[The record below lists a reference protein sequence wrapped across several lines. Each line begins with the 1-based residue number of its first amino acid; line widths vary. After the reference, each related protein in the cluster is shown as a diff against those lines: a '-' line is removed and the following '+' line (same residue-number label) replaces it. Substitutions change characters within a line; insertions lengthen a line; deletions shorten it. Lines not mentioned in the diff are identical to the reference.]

1 MRRREFVTLVAG
13 AAALHPIAA
22 YAQRSPRNVPVVGLI
37 WIWTDA
43 SAQFPIRIRRGFL
56 DGLRENGYT
65 EGQNI
70 TVEDKYLG
78 TGPGPLGNAAEE
90 LVRLGADVIV
100 AMGTPA
106 ALAARRATSA
116 IPIVA
121 VSMADP
127 VADRLIVSIA
137 RPGGNVTGNT
147 FIGPELGPKRLE
159 LLREAFPGATR
170 FGALRHPH
178 VYGERTMQVM
188 LSELEAK
195 AQQTGVDFQVFDA
208 SRPEDFEGAFEAIT
222 QWRAD
227 VLLLFTSP
235 MFYVN
240 YSRIV
245 DLAER
250 QRLPTMYY
258 FREAVEGG
266 GLIGYGADITDLFR
280 VAAKYVAR
288 ILKGAKPGDLPVEQ
302 PTKFEFLINLK
313 TAKALGVSFSPN
325 LIARADE
332 VIE

>member
-1 MRRREFVTLVAG
+1 LVAG
-13 AAALHPIAA
+13 AATLHPTIS
-22 YAQRSPRNVPVVGLI
+22 YAQRNQRNVPLVGVI
-37 WIWTDA
+37 WIGTA
-43 SAQFPIRIRRGFL
+43 SAQIPVRIRDALRR
-56 DGLRENGYT
+56 GLRENGYS
-65 EGQNI
+65 EGQSI
-70 TVEDKYLG
+70 TIEDRYFG
-78 TGPGPLGNAAEE
+78 DGPGPLGNAAEE

-127 VADRLIVSIA
+127 VADRLIVSLA

-208 SRPEDFEGAFEAIT
+208 SRPEDFDGAFEAMAR
-222 QWRAD
+222 QRVE

-240 YSRIV
+240 YDRIV
-245 DLAER
+245 DLAAR

-266 GLIGYGADITDLFR
+266 GLMGYGADITDLFR
-280 VAAKYVAR
+280 LAAKYVAK

-302 PTKFEFLINLK
+302 PTKFEFLINLT
-313 TAKALGVSFSPN
+313 TAKTLGVTIPPT
-325 LIARADE
+325 LIAQADE
-332 VIE
+332 LIE